1 MDRDYLINEIILF
14 DQNSNPKQNIISVS
28 NLYLNLIT
36 NEASFDA
43 AKILEWKKLNIAYE
57 VPQSEVLKLLSLKKE
72 NEQNPWFCFKIKQK
86 ILDINDLAQAK
97 TYSTSNYSEPYK
109 YYSYNDKL
117 KINHDTIV
125 QLDSYNNVELS
136 SYDYFIFPK
145 REDLT

>member
-1 MDRDYLINEIILF
+1 MKQVLTQLKFQNE
-14 DQNSNPKQNIISVS
+14 
-28 NLYLNLIT
+28 
-36 NEASFDA
+36 
-43 AKILEWKKLNIAYE
+43 KLNIAYE

-72 NEQNPWFCFKIKQK
+72 NEQNILILLQNQTK

-145 REDLT
+145 REDFNLKPE